1 MKINEP
7 EAYFCL
13 SVHLYKKKK
22 GRKCKWPGFGVCAS
36 NDLFRMSA
44 LKWLKKMAAA
54 WGFIYFSS
62 KPHCS

>member
-7 EAYFCL
+7 EAYMKFKC
-13 SVHLYKKKK
+13 SPVQKK
-22 GRKCKWPGFGVCAS
+22 KCKWPGFGVCAS

-54 WGFIYFSS
+54 
-62 KPHCS
+62 